1 LAEKELQFSCRCSF
15 AAAEILK
22 EAVMKRFAFAVLM
35 CLAVPLL
42 AAGQDQAVPEIPYE
56 SAPNLLQ
63 LPGGLYLG
71 EAAGVAVNSK
81 GHIFVYTRSGETRL
95 LEFAADGKFV
105 REIGRGLYGFAFAHT
120 VRIDKSD
127 NIWATDEGSNMVIV
141 FNPAGQV
148 IMLFGRKPEAVEG
161 APPPPGVTPPPPPPA
176 FATFAHRLFNRPT
189 DVAWD
194 PNGNS
199 FIADGYNN
207 SRVVKF
213 DKDGNWVKEWGKRGT
228 GQGEF
233 HTVHAIATDAKGNVY
248 VGDRE
253 NNRIQVFDN
262 DGNFLKQFTNA
273 GAPWTVC
280 ITPGPKQVLYTSD
293 STNGRIYKLDLDG
306 NILGAFGKPGKLL
319 GQFGW
324 VHEISCPSENT
335 LFVAELLNWR
345 VQKLIL
351 HPAQK

>member
-1 LAEKELQFSCRCSF
+1 
-15 AAAEILK
+15 
-22 EAVMKRFAFAVLM
+22 MKRCALAVCM
-35 CLAVPLL
+35 CLAMPLL
-42 AAGQDQAVPEIPYE
+42 SLAQEQGVPEIPYE
-56 SAPNLLQ
+56 SVPNLLQ
-63 LPGGLYLG
+63 LPAGLYLG

-81 GHIFVYTRSGETRL
+81 GHIFVFTRSGQTRL
-95 LEFAADGKFV
+95 LEFAADGKFE
-105 REIGRGLYGFAFAHT
+105 REIGQGLYGFVFAHT
-120 VRIDKSD
+120 VRIDKND
-127 NIWATDEGSNMVIV
+127 NIWCTDEGANMVIV

-161 APPPPGVTPPPPPPA
+161 AAPPPGTTPPPPPAA

-194 PNGNS
+194 ANGNS

-213 DKDGNWVKEWGKRGT
+213 DKDGNWVKEWGKRGAVP
-228 GQGEF
+228 GEF
-233 HTVHAIATDAKGNVY
+233 HTVHSIATDAKGNVY

-253 NNRIQVFDN
+253 NNRIQVFDS

-273 GAPWTVC
+273 GAPWAICV
-280 ITPGPKQVLYTSD
+280 TPGPKQVLYTSD
-293 STNGRIYKLDLDG
+293 SNNGRIYKLGLDG
-306 NILGAFGKPGKLL
+306 NVLGAFGKPGKLL

>member
-1 LAEKELQFSCRCSF
+1 
-15 AAAEILK
+15 
-22 EAVMKRFAFAVLM
+22 VMKRCALTVLL
-35 CLAVPLL
+35 CLVIPLL
-42 AAGQDQAVPEIPYE
+42 SAAQEQTVPKIPYE
-56 SAPNLLQ
+56 SVPNLLK
-63 LPGGLYLG
+63 LPTGMYLG

-81 GHIFVYTRSGETRL
+81 GHIFVFTRSGQTRL
-95 LEFAADGKFV
+95 FEFDADGKFD
-105 REIGRGLYGFAFAHT
+105 REIGQGLYGFVFAHT
-120 VRIDKSD
+120 VRIDKND
-127 NIWATDEGSNMVIV
+127 NIWATDEGANMVIV

-176 FATFAHRLFNRPT
+176 FALFAHRLFNRPT

-194 PNGNS
+194 ANGNS

-213 DKDGNWVKEWGKRGT
+213 DKDGNWVKEWGKRGDAP
-228 GQGEF
+228 GEF

-273 GAPWTVC
+273 GAPWSVC
-280 ITPGPKQVLYTSD
+280 ITPGPKQYLYTSD
-293 STNGRIYKLDLDG
+293 SNNGRIYKLDLDG
-306 NILGAFGKPGKLL
+306 NILGAFGKPGKQL

-324 VHEISCPSENT
+324 VHEVACPSENT

-351 HPAQK
+351 HPSQK